1 MSFRHG
7 GGGTSS
13 PPGPSTPLKHQ
24 TSVDKLLKH
33 AVDSQTPSRRK
44 QHPSDLPEDL
54 SEMVQ
59 RQNDHGR
66 EDSGATIIFGT
77 LRGLELMKRLAVAEG
92 LWVVCVESALLENIT
107 RQRVLP
113 TASLIPRLRSK
124 GNLGNER
131 VYTFRLRRRMPLLSL
146 FFRHQL

>member
-1 MSFRHG
+1 
-7 GGGTSS
+7 
-13 PPGPSTPLKHQ
+13 
-24 TSVDKLLKH
+24 
-33 AVDSQTPSRRK
+33 
-44 QHPSDLPEDL
+44 
-54 SEMVQ
+54 MVQ

-146 FFRHQL
+146 FFRHPL